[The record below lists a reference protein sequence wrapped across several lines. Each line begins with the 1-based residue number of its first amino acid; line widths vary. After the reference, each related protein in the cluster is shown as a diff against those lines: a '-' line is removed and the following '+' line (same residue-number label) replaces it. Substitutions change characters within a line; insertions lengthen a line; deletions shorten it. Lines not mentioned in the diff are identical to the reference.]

1 MTYLNFRLELLSDT
15 LIGSG
20 EGWGANID
28 SDIVF
33 DDLGL
38 PYIPGKRVK
47 GCLRESAVEVVEM
60 FEVFEKSGIRL
71 ASIADVDTMFGKPG
85 QSCSSILSFSN
96 CYLKDYDSNRE
107 WLEWLTKKYQGLFSK
122 EMILSTFSTTRQQTA
137 IDNNGIAKDHSL
149 RTKRVLKKGF
159 VFFGRIEPSTKL
171 DDRLLGY
178 LVYVIRNLR
187 YVGTNR
193 NRGLGFV
200 KCGLLNERGESLEKK
215 YLDNL
220 RIKIKEC

>member
-20 EGWGANID
+20 EGGANID

-71 ASIADVDTMFGKPG
+71 ASMADIDAMFGKPG
-85 QSCSSILSFSN
+85 QSLSSILSFSN
-96 CYLKDYDSNRE
+96 CYLKDYDSNRK
-107 WLEWLTKKYQGLFSK
+107 WLEWLIKKYQGIFSK
-122 EMILSTFSTTRQQTA
+122 EMILSTFSTIRQQTA
-137 IDNNGIAKDHSL
+137 IDENGIAKLHSL

-159 VFFGRIEPSTKL
+159 VFFGRIEPSIKL

-178 LVYVIRNLR
+178 LIYIIRNLR

-200 KCGLLNERGESLEKK
+200 KCGLLNEGNELLEEK
-215 YLDNL
+215 YLDSL
-220 RIKIKEC
+220 KIKIQEC